1 MFVYLSDI
9 STEEA
14 PQKVPSYKGQGTFS
28 FLGDALEYATRPVEL
43 IRKATAQCG
52 NIFSLQILNVYT
64 VWLRGNALNKVYLE
78 TREDVWS
85 FTGGM
90 VREPGLFEG
99 RPSTD

>member
-1 MFVYLSDI
+1 MGVILVYIANLCQ
-9 STEEA
+9 T
-14 PQKVPSYKGQGTFS
+14 KVPQYKGEGRFS
-28 FLGDALEYATRPVEL
+28 FLGDALDYATRPVEL

-52 NIFSLQILNVYT
+52 DIFSLQILTVYT

-90 VREPGLFEG
+90 VCL
-99 RPSTD
+99 SKLVVTLD